1 MSEKTR
7 KYGSWANGIGALSI
21 VSVFILQVIWVQV
34 YASTWDMVDFAL
46 GVIHFDMYQMQPH
59 FPGYPYFILGGK
71 AFYILVGDPV
81 QALSLFNMTMYGS
94 AVIPLFLLVKRLVHP
109 SYSVVA
115 TAFIYTSSFTVL
127 MVNQPMSEGAAI
139 GMMWWYIWS
148 LVLAHERSHHGFLIL
163 PLFLFSLL
171 LGIRL
176 SYLALGMGILMVLYT
191 KWKSGLLK
199 IMDLFVY
206 VLITLLFQLL
216 WVSGISMSEGGF
228 HSFLR
233 LALSFTNGHFQEWG
247 GAIGASDLSLLD
259 RMGKLLIENTVWVGG
274 AGESVI
280 LLLLLVGSFFLLKG
294 AKPGNR
300 QMINLLIL
308 LAGSYFIW
316 ALFGQNVM
324 KPRHALPLIGIS
336 WFYIT
341 VMLFARKRTRAGSL
355 FLILFLLLQ
364 VSHTSKLL
372 YTYTSEIPAVYQM
385 ADYLEEIDQPLV
397 VYTWEESRV
406 LEYLDVP
413 FIHKKVQ
420 TYEVFATDAGYYPDR
435 DIYLTD
441 KVVEGFKNQGI
452 SVDDFI
458 KVEKHFH
465 SSELIDPIYHDLTL
479 YKWEKPRKGE
489 E

>member
-1 MSEKTR
+1 MREKIR
-7 KYGSWANGIGALSI
+7 KYGSWSNGIGSLAI
-21 VSVFILQVIWVQV
+21 MSVFILQVIWVPA

-71 AFYILVGDPV
+71 AFHMLVGDPV
-81 QALSLFNMTMYGS
+81 QALSLFNIFMYGS
-94 AVIPLFLLVKRLVHP
+94 AVIPLILLVKRLVRP

-115 TAFIYTSSFTVL
+115 AAFIYTSSFTVL
-127 MVNQPMSEGAAI
+127 MVNQPMSEGAAM

-148 LVLAHERSHHGFLIL
+148 LVWANERSHNGFLIL

-176 SYLALGMGILMVLYT
+176 SYLALGFGILLVLYT
-191 KWKSGLLK
+191 RWKSGLFK

-206 VLITLLFQLL
+206 SLITILFQLV
-216 WVSGISMSEGGF
+216 WVAGISMSEGGLD
-228 HSFLR
+228 SFLR

-259 RMGKLLIENTVWVGG
+259 RTGKLLFVNTVWVGG

-280 LLLLLVGSFFLLKG
+280 LLFLLGGSFILLWR
-294 AKPGNR
+294 AKLGNR
-300 QMINLLIL
+300 QMIIL
-308 LAGSYFIW
+308 LVLLAVSYFLW
-316 ALFGQNVM
+316 ALFAQNVM

-336 WFYIT
+336 WFFIT
-341 VMLFARKRTRAGSL
+341 VLLFSRKRTMAGSL

-372 YTYTSEIPAVYQM
+372 YTYTSEIPSVYQM

-420 TYEVFATDAGYYPDR
+420 TYEVFANDAGYYPDR

-441 KVVEGFKNQGI
+441 KVVQGFKNQGI
-452 SVDDFI
+452 SVNDFI
-458 KVEKHFH
+458 KIEKHFH

-479 YKWEKPRKGE
+479 YKWEKSRKE
-489 E
+489 EE